1 MNQAVKEYRKKTVSF
16 FQCDSKHR
24 KKLVQEMDTCLAPL
38 LDDVSEPDL
47 QTLTDALGPP
57 EALAKELMEEIPPQ
71 EVCQYKQ
78 RIKMRKWTGICLA
91 VVLVAVVLAVSVY
104 AVFLKETRYFVAY
117 DTISIDDVHE
127 STEDELS
134 ALKDVIQ

>member
-104 AVFLKETRYFVAY
+104 AVFLKETRYFEMY
-117 DTISIDDVHE
+117 DTISIGEE
-127 STEDELS
+127 SWTDKDPTDFMEDN
-134 ALKDVIQ
+134 Q